1 MEIFRDSSQQLPM
14 KIYVNRTLTDADTL
28 PTVSLKLNGVA
39 LSSHTVT
46 KESTGVYVTQLKFA
60 DTFEEGELEA
70 TWTYTVSTEPIV
82 KIETHTVVTP
92 YVDVES
98 LYELPHSDEE
108 IRLAER
114 YARSQIESYTGQS
127 FGRRRSWIRV
137 QGKGTD
143 LLILPEHLIAAT
155 HVYENGTLVWEFGE
169 IDNTI
174 DGIEVTPSGFAL
186 RITEREDP
194 IEHSIAGVMYHGGRF
209 VEDYTYEVMGE
220 FGYLHVPANVVMCG
234 NMLVEDFFCK
244 EKAWR
249 IKYAQK
255 VSSGDFTVDINQRV
269 FSGTGNSVVDA
280 ILSDYMW
287 HRMVVV

>member
-14 KIYVNRTLTDADTL
+14 KVYVNRTLTDADSL

-39 LSSHTVT
+39 LSSHSVT
-46 KESTGVYVTQLKFA
+46 KESTGVYVVQLKFA

-70 TWTYTVSTEPIV
+70 TWTYAVGSEPITRV
-82 KIETHTVVTP
+82 ETHTVVTP
-92 YVDVES
+92 YIDVES

-108 IRLAER
+108 IRLAEK
-114 YARSQIESYTGQS
+114 YARSQIENYTGQK
-127 FGRRRSWIRV
+127 FGRHRSWVRA

-143 LLILPEHLIAAT
+143 VLILPERLITPTHL
-155 HVYENGTLVWEFGE
+155 YENGTLVWESGE
-169 IDNTI
+169 TDNI
-174 DGIEVTPSGFAL
+174 ISSVEVTPSGFAL
-186 RITEREDP
+186 RITDKEDP
-194 IEHSIAGVMYHGGRF
+194 IEYSISGTMYHGGRF

-220 FGYLHVPANVVMCG
+220 FGYAHVPSNVIMCG

-244 EKAWR
+244 EQSWR
-249 IKYAQK
+249 AKYAQK
-255 VSSGDFTVDINQRV
+255 INSGDFAVELNQRV

-287 HRMVVV
+287 HRMVVI